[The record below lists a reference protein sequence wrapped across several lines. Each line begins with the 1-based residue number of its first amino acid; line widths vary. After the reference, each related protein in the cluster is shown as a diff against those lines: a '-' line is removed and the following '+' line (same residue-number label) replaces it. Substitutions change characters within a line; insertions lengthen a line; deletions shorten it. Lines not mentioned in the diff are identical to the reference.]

1 MLSINPKDV
10 ITQKLYGL
18 MVSSVGPRPI
28 AFASTISEGGEPN
41 LSPFS
46 FFNMMSADPPILVF
60 SPLLKISDTSS
71 KHTLQNAETTKEVVI
86 NIVNYDIVQQM
97 SLSSTAYGKGVNEF
111 EKAGLTMQKSELVKP
126 FRVKESPVQ
135 FECKVNQIVKL
146 GQAGGAGNMI
156 VCEVVKMHIAEDIL
170 DENQKIDQFKLD
182 QVARMGGNLYSRA
195 NKGIFEIPKPL
206 SAIGMGVDQLPENIR
221 NSSILTGNDLGKLA
235 TLENIPSEKEVKEFI
250 EENKLKDYV
259 SESSSEK
266 IHAIAQEYLKKE
278 EVLNAW
284 KILLAK
290 K

>member
-1 MLSINPKDV
+1 MLSINPKELA
-10 ITQKLYGL
+10 TQKLYGL

-28 AFASTISEGGEPN
+28 AFASTINENGEAN

-46 FFNMMSADPPILVF
+46 FFNMMSANPPILVF

-71 KHTLQNAETTKEVVI
+71 KHTLQNAEATKEVVI

-97 SLSSTAYGKGVNEF
+97 SLSSTAYAKGVNEF
-111 EKAGLTMQKSELVKP
+111 EKAGLTMQESELVKP

-135 FECKVNQIVKL
+135 FECKVTQIVKL
-146 GQAGGAGNMI
+146 GEEGGAGNMV

-170 DENQKIDQFKLD
+170 DENEKIDQFKLD
-182 QVARMGGNLYSRA
+182 QVARMGGGLYSRA
-195 NKGIFEIPKPL
+195 NQGIFEIPKPI
-206 SAIGMGVDQLPENIR
+206 STMGMGVDQLPENIKT
-221 NSSILTGNDLGKLA
+221 SSILTGNDLGKLA
-235 TLENIPSEKEVKEFI
+235 TLENVPSENEVKEFI
-250 EENKLKDYV
+250 EENKLKEYV